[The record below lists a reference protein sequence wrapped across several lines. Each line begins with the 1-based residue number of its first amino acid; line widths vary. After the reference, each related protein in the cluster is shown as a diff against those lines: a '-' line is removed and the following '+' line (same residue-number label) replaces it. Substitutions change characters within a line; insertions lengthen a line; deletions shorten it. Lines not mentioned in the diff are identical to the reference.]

1 MATFTWE
8 VSAELHI
15 TPGQAVIMDIAP
27 LVGVPAYPHMA
38 PSKPTRASARGGCP
52 ACTALRDR
60 RARALALTMRE
71 KPGGA
76 VTGTLLAIKRKLA
89 DVRPEARAD
98 ARWLELRVGIVGV
111 TGDFVLPEPDAG
123 AMPPSL
129 LVAMP
134 RRKLL
139 WIAGGIGL

>member
-27 LVGVPAYPHMA
+27 LVGCPRLPPHGAEQAYESICTWRVSSVYGA
-38 PSKPTRASARGGCP
+38 AGPTR
-52 ACTALRDR
+52 TY
-60 RARALALTMRE
+60 ALTMRE

-76 VTGTLLAIKRKLA
+76 VTGPLLAIKRKLA

>member
-27 LVGVPAYPHMA
+27 LVGVPAYRHMA

-60 RARALALTMRE
+60 RARTRSRCARSPAARSRARCSPSSASSRTCVPRHARMRA
-71 KPGGA
+71 GWSCVSA
-76 VTGTLLAIKRKLA
+76 SSASRATL
-89 DVRPEARAD
+89 
-98 ARWLELRVGIVGV
+98 
-111 TGDFVLPEPDAG
+111 
-123 AMPPSL
+123 S
-129 LVAMP
+129 
-134 RRKLL
+134 
-139 WIAGGIGL
+139 